1 MTQASPQIR
10 RHNTSGFVLPYVLFV
25 IVILSIAGIIAAQ
38 RLSSVTAVV
47 DELQNKIR
55 SEKILQSAEAAAT
68 YSLLTGNPGSQGY
81 DLSPQSP
88 IAWEFG
94 TLSADGLTPLGDN
107 DKENIPE
114 DMWLATGS
122 ARSYALLSAVSQTNN
137 FASSLRPVDA
147 VISLQD
153 AAGLVSLNQQSSRL
167 LINALQY
174 AGASET
180 EADKL
185 AQLLWDYIDF
195 DSSKRPE
202 GAESQDYRR
211 LKKTQPSNSPIRTF
225 EELGALV
232 YWDEMLNEIDLL
244 KLKEFT
250 TVVPTPGFRKSF
262 ATETQSIL
270 LDLDSESFI
279 ESRRLSFE
287 NQLEINNSKTSG
299 TARIRIWA
307 RRHDGQFDK
316 RVIDIERKLKSA
328 GAPYRR
334 HWVYDST
341 VLRSDLEKSV
351 TRSDSGDGTLKLDG
365 LKHVVHTAASA
376 P

>member
-137 FASSLRPVDA
+137 FASNLTPVDA

-195 DSSKRPE
+195 DSSKRRE
-202 GAESQDYRR
+202 GAESQEYRR
-211 LKKTQPSNSPIRTF
+211 LKKTQPSNSPISCLLYTSD
-225 EELGALV
+225 AA
-232 YWDEMLNEIDLL
+232 DE
-244 KLKEFT
+244 
-250 TVVPTPGFRKSF
+250 
-262 ATETQSIL
+262 
-270 LDLDSESFI
+270 
-279 ESRRLSFE
+279 
-287 NQLEINNSKTSG
+287 
-299 TARIRIWA
+299 
-307 RRHDGQFDK
+307 
-316 RVIDIERKLKSA
+316 
-328 GAPYRR
+328 
-334 HWVYDST
+334 
-341 VLRSDLEKSV
+341 
-351 TRSDSGDGTLKLDG
+351 
-365 LKHVVHTAASA
+365 
-376 P
+376 